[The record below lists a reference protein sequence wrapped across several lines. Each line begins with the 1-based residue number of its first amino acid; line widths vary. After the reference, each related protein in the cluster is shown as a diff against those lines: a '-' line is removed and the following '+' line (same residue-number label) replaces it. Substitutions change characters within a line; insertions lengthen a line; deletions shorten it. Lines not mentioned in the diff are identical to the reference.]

1 MQKLHRHHRFK
12 AATWL
17 WLPLLIGL
25 ICVAAP
31 DVSAAQGVGRVTAA
45 VNQAQVG
52 GAAASVGTP
61 VGMGAELRTGAKS
74 RLQITF
80 RDNTTLML
88 GENARVVVDR
98 YVFDPQASRG
108 EVALRAT
115 RGAFRFAGGKLKDMQ
130 RKKIIV
136 NTPSAA
142 LAVRGTEFWA
152 GPIDGRYG
160 VLLLHGKLQVSSRS
174 GKARR

>member
-1 MQKLHRHHRFK
+1 MKKIDRDYRFK
-12 AATWL
+12 AAAYTWL
-17 WLPLLIGL
+17 PFLAGL
-25 ICVAAP
+25 ACVAAP
-31 DVSAAQGVGRVTAA
+31 DNAAAQGVGKVTAA

-61 VGMGAELRTGAKS
+61 VSMGAELRTGTKS
-74 RLQITF
+74 RLQVTF

-98 YVFDPQASRG
+98 YVFDPKASKG

-115 RGAFRFAGGKLKDMQ
+115 RGAFRFAGGKLKDLQ
-130 RKKIIV
+130 KKKITV